1 MKKLILMTVGIL
13 MFTLSYGQVN
23 FKWEKTDS
31 IAKTK
36 SQIYSDTKLFIAE
49 TWKSAKAVIQYDD
62 KENGA
67 IFIEGSIK
75 KTAGKG
81 NRIADYR
88 YLYNVKFYMKEQ
100 KYRIVIENVR
110 FELSDKGEE
119 WTAEVANE
127 YPGSWNCSLSEK
139 QWTELMVFLKM
150 DMRNIVSDYEEYIK
164 TSSVTNDN
172 W

>member
-1 MKKLILMTVGIL
+1 MTVGIL

-67 IFIEGSIK
+67 IFIEGNIK
-75 KTAGKG
+75 KIAGNA
-81 NRIADYR
+81 NRIADYW
-88 YLYNVKFYMKEQ
+88 YSYNVKFYMKEQ
-100 KYRIVIENVR
+100 KYRIVIENVE
-110 FELSDKGEE
+110 FKHCSNGGG
-119 WTAEVANE
+119 WIAQVANE
-127 YPGSWNCSLSEK
+127 YPGAWHCSLLEK
-139 QWTELMVFLKM
+139 QWTELMTSLKM
-150 DMRNIVSDYEEYIK
+150 DMQYIIDDYEKYIK
-164 TSSVTNDN
+164 TSSITNDN